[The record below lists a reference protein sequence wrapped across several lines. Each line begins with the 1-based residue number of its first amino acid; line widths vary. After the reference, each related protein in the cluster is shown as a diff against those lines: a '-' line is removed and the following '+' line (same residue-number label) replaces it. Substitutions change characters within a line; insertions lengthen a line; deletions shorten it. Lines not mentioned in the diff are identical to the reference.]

1 MTIDV
6 AYVPIILAFI
16 GGGIV
21 GAIAAALIAVA
32 SSRKAYR
39 RGVKWG
45 VKWGQDTC
53 PRIHE
58 WGENTG

>member
-16 GGGIV
+16 AGGIL
-21 GAIAAALIAVA
+21 GAVITALIAM
-32 SSRKAYR
+32 SGHRDTYR
-39 RGVKWG
+39 RGVE
-45 VKWGQDTC
+45 WGQDTC
-53 PRIHE
+53 PRIHQ

>member
-16 GGGIV
+16 GGSIV

-45 VKWGQDTC
+45 QDTC